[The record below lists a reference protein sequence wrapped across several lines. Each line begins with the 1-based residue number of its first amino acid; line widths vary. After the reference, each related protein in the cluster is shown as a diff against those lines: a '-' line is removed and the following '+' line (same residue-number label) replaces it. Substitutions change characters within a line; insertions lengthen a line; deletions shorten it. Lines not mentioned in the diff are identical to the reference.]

1 LVRQG
6 SGRGNYRLEATNRV
20 DPQRH
25 ANLDVGDHN
34 NFHNPH
40 CAQLNRGVFSGHPMG
55 DHSRLLPISLVLL
68 LIFAILVPFSQQQ
81 TPPELESESSLSLVS
96 TKSGTLIDVAN
107 WRIGDE
113 WIYDAEFD
121 VEELVVGGAP
131 GSQVG
136 MLTGQLTREV
146 VDIRIDTIDNVS
158 TLVYDLDS
166 SGTFNYNGAT
176 IVASGFNVGGD
187 LEVELEMEE
196 VIRAS
201 DLGQITYNMYLD
213 VDFNNIGFP
222 ASLVVGSS
230 LDLAT
235 LSIDTDY
242 SPPKEIYDFP
252 MNVGEI
258 WDTETTTSTVWSGE
272 VYDNLF
278 ELPDDSEESTTER
291 FEVVGSGDPGVSY
304 SGCSNSYNVTAY
316 NASSGNIN
324 GYRWWCENAQN
335 DAWWHQSI
343 DVGADID
350 FRLNQYN
357 PVSRNHEIEV
367 DLSFPAWPLDLDLG
381 VWVNVTNSNG
391 QPVANQDVEF
401 AYEIEEDI
409 RIVTTAAN
417 GSAYLQFDTGHEL
430 DSSPTNFDYA
440 SHGVI
445 AWISST
451 DEIGVSTLT
460 LDENLVEVDLAAV
473 SSGVSVTRLRDGV
486 SQQLNSLTG
495 YYAIPG
501 DELTFSVPVQN
512 RGILSSPATILEIQA
527 PDGSSSQV
535 NVPSLS
541 ALGVFTADIAWT
553 VPQSQAVGDIQVLF
567 TVDPNQA
574 VTQDAD
580 RSNNQGTFTLFV
592 GRLPTATI
600 ANMIPKLTLETIVI
614 DASMSVDS
622 DGGSVLCLF
631 EVELENGT
639 TESHVAPSCLIE
651 KSWDDDGEYVVN
663 LTVVDDENDVD
674 RTSVLVVVNNRP
686 AIVNLAFSDPS
697 VMVGQSVTF
706 NAYDHSDIDTVT
718 PEAPIDMLWLPPDAP
733 NGEPYTCS
741 QGLITQACTVIPEV
755 EGQFTMSFRAVDD
768 DFAVTTVSTSITVT
782 NIAPYNGSIQLRDA
796 ATGELAT
803 QNAQGIW
810 IVDEDQ
816 TIELLGFAE
825 DSPNDL
831 PTMRWEWQPDSQADP
846 SWFETTQGPNSVVP
860 VSWSTNG
867 AHVIVMQ
874 AFDDDDETTGTISS
888 YVLVNNVEPTIE
900 AFENPLPLWEDQAVM
915 FTAEYSDT
923 SSDLDDLVACWDL
936 DPFTNLDQDGS
947 ADDDC
952 DISGPSIN
960 NHMWS
965 DAGIYPA
972 IFHVT
977 DDDGSRTS
985 QTVNFT
991 VRNRA
996 PTADIWVSKVGPKTG
1011 EMFGLSGNLSTDTPT
1026 DQPNLVY
1033 RWDLDTSVDSD
1044 GDTDPTNDIDE
1055 IGMEIWV
1062 KFDKPGER
1070 GIRLMVSDEIDSD
1083 TKDYTITVM
1092 ESDEGFFSFLGS
1104 GGGVVSTIVIILG
1117 LVLVGLLGILAWT
1130 SIRGRSVGDP
1140 WDQIAPMG
1148 MEIEQEAPMA
1158 APPSDMFAAPAAQ
1171 PAAAIQPTPEPEPA
1185 VSTGT
1190 PPVPAEGLP
1199 PGWTMEQWDHY
1210 GAQWLAQQATTQPA
1224 PAANPVVENPFS
1236 APTSA
1241 EDDLD
1246 LDF

>member
-1 LVRQG
+1 
-6 SGRGNYRLEATNRV
+6 
-20 DPQRH
+20 
-25 ANLDVGDHN
+25 
-34 NFHNPH
+34 
-40 CAQLNRGVFSGHPMG
+40 MG
-55 DHSRLLPISLVLL
+55 DHSRLVPTSLVLL
-68 LIFAILVPFSQQQ
+68 LIFSILVPLSQPQS
-81 TPPELESESSLSLVS
+81 TPVLEPESSLNLVS
-96 TKSGTLIDVAN
+96 TKSGTLIDVAD

-121 VEELVVGGAP
+121 VEDLVVGGAP

-136 MLTGQLTREV
+136 ILTGQLTREV
-146 VDIRIDTIDNVS
+146 VDIRIETINNVS

-201 DLGQITYNMYLD
+201 DLGQITYNMNLD

-258 WDTETTTSTVWSGE
+258 WDAETTTSTTWSGD

-278 ELPDDSEESTTER
+278 ELPEDSEESTTER
-291 FEVVGSGDPGVSY
+291 FEIVGSGDPGVAY
-304 SGCSNSYNVTAY
+304 TGCSNAYNVTAY

-324 GYRWWCENAQN
+324 GYRWWCDNARN
-335 DAWWHQSI
+335 DAWWHQGI

-357 PVSRNHEIEV
+357 PVARNHEIDV

-381 VWVNVTNSNG
+381 VWVNVSDSNG

-401 AYEIEEDI
+401 AYEVEEDI

-417 GSAYLQFDTGHEL
+417 GSAYLQFDTGHTL

-445 AWISST
+445 AWIDST

-473 SSGVSVTRLRDGV
+473 STGVSVSRLRDGV

-512 RGILSSPATILEIQA
+512 RGILPSPTTILEIQA

-541 ALGVFTADIAWT
+541 ALGVFTAEIAWT
-553 VPQSQAVGDIQVLF
+553 VPPSQSVGDVQVLF
-567 TVDPNQA
+567 TVDPNED

-592 GRLPTATI
+592 GRLPTAAI
-600 ANMIPKLTLETIVI
+600 GSMVPKLTFETIVV
-614 DASMSVDS
+614 DASSSIDP
-622 DGGSVLCLF
+622 DGGAVLCLF
-631 EVELENGT
+631 DVELENGSV
-639 TESHVAPSCLIE
+639 ESSVGENCMIE
-651 KSWDDDGEYVVN
+651 NTWEDDGEYVVN
-663 LTVVDDENDVD
+663 LTVVDDENDID

-686 AIVNLAFSDPS
+686 AVVNLGFSTSS
-697 VMVGQSVTF
+697 VQVGQSVTF
-706 NAYDHSDIDTVT
+706 NAYDRSDIDTVT
-718 PEAPIDMLWLPPDAP
+718 PEAPIDMLWLPPEAP
-733 NGEPYTCS
+733 NGDPYTCS

-768 DFAVTTVSTSITVT
+768 DFAVTTVSTSVTVT
-782 NIAPYNGSIQLRDA
+782 NIAPYNGSIELRDA
-796 ATGELAT
+796 ETGEPIPKDS
-803 QNAQGIW
+803 QGFVW

-816 TIELLGFAE
+816 VVELVGAVE

-831 PTMRWEWQPDSQADP
+831 PTMRWEWQPDVDVNP
-846 SWFETTQGPNSVVP
+846 SWFESTVGPTSVVP
-860 VSWSTNG
+860 VSWADSDTDPNLIG
-867 AHVIVMQ
+867 MQ
-874 AFDDDDETTGTISS
+874 NMRTITLQIFDDDDETTGTITA
-888 YVLVNNVEPTIE
+888 YLRVNNVLPSITT
-900 AFENPLPLWEDQAVM
+900 FEEPLPLWEDQPALY
-915 FTAEYSDT
+915 TAEYSDS
-923 SSDLDDLVACWDL
+923 SSDVDGLVACWDL
-936 DPFTNLDQDGS
+936 DPYANLDNEGS
-947 ADDDC
+947 SDDDC
-952 DISGPSIN
+952 DITGPSIEG
-960 NHMWS
+960 HAWS
-965 DAGIYPA
+965 SSGTYLAT
-972 IFHVT
+972 FHVT
-977 DDDGSRTS
+977 DDDGASTS

-996 PTADIWVSKVGPKTG
+996 PVADIWISNTVPKADV
-1011 EMFGLSGNLSTDTPT
+1011 MFGLSGNLTTDTAT
-1026 DQPNLVY
+1026 DLPDLKY
-1033 RWDLDTSVDSD
+1033 EWDLDLSVDTD
-1044 GDTDPTNDIDE
+1044 GDGDSTNDINEDE
-1055 IGMEIWV
+1055 MEIWIT
-1062 KFDKPGER
+1062 FEEPGER
-1070 GIRLMVSDEIDSD
+1070 VIRLTVIDDDGSTS

-1092 ESDEGFFSFLGS
+1092 EGDSSLFSFF
-1104 GGGVVSTIVIILG
+1104 GGGGMVSSIVIILL
-1117 LVLVGLLGILAWT
+1117 LVLAGLLSVLAWT
-1130 SIRGRSVGDP
+1130 SIRGRTEGDP
-1140 WDQIAPMG
+1140 WDQISPMSL
-1148 MEIEQEAPMA
+1148 EVEQEAPMA

-1171 PAAAIQPTPEPEPA
+1171 PAAAPAPAPEPVASGP
-1185 VSTGT
+1185 

-1199 PGWTMEQWDHY
+1199 PGWTMEQWNHY
-1210 GAQWLAQQATTQPA
+1210 GAQWLAQQAEAQPA
-1224 PAANPVVENPFS
+1224 PAPNPVVENPFS

>member
-1 LVRQG
+1 M
-6 SGRGNYRLEATNRV
+6 EAAHAV
-20 DPQRH
+20 DPECH
-25 ANLDVGDHN
+25 AGLDVDYNIHL
-34 NFHNPH
+34 HNPY
-40 CAQLNRGVFSGHPMG
+40 CAQLNRGLLSGHPMG
-55 DHSRLLPISLVLL
+55 DHSRLMPISLVLL
-68 LIFAILVPFSQQQ
+68 LIFSILVPLSQPVH
-81 TPPELESESSLSLVS
+81 TSELESESSLNLVS
-96 TKSGTLIDVAN
+96 TKSGALIDVVD

-121 VEELVVGGAP
+121 VEDLVVGGAP

-136 MLTGQLTREV
+136 VLTGQLTREV
-146 VDIRIDTIDNVS
+146 VDIRIQTVDNVS

-213 VDFNNIGFP
+213 VDFDNIGFP

-258 WDTETTTSTVWSGE
+258 WDTETTTSTAWSGD

-291 FEVVGSGDPGVSY
+291 FEVVGSGDPGVAY
-304 SGCSNSYNVTAY
+304 SGCSNAYNVTAY

-324 GYRWWCENAQN
+324 GYRWWCDNARN

-350 FRLNQYN
+350 FKLNQYN
-357 PVSRNHEIEV
+357 PVSRNHEIDV
-367 DLSFPAWPLDLDLG
+367 NLAFPAWPLDFDLG

-409 RIVTTAAN
+409 RVVTTAAN
-417 GSAYLQFDTGHEL
+417 GSAYLEFDTGHEL
-430 DSSPTNFDYA
+430 DSSPTNFDFA

-445 AWISST
+445 AWIEAT

-460 LDENLVEVDLAAV
+460 LDENLVEVDLVAV
-473 SSGVSVTRLRDGV
+473 SSGVSVSRLRDGV

-512 RGILSSPATILEIQA
+512 RGILSSPTTILEIQA

-535 NVPSLS
+535 SVPSLP
-541 ALGVFTADIAWT
+541 ALGVFTADISWV
-553 VPQSQAVGDIQVLF
+553 VPESQSVGDVQVLF
-567 TVDPNQA
+567 TVDPAQA

-592 GRLPTATI
+592 GRLPTAAI
-600 ANMIPKLTLETIVI
+600 SNMVPKLTFETIVI
-614 DASMSVDS
+614 DATTSVDP
-622 DGGSVLCLF
+622 DGGTILCLF
-631 EVELENGT
+631 DVELENGT
-639 TESHVAPSCLIE
+639 VESSVAANCMIE
-651 KSWDDDGEYVVN
+651 HEWEDDGEYVVN

-674 RTSVLVVVNNRP
+674 RTSILVVVNNRP
-686 AIVNLAFSDPS
+686 AVVNLGFSDAS
-697 VMVGQSVTF
+697 VRVGQQVTF
-706 NAYDHSDIDTVT
+706 NAYDNSDIDTVT
-718 PEAPIDMLWLPPDAP
+718 PDAPIDMLWLPPDAP
-733 NGEPYTCS
+733 NGEPYACS
-741 QGLITQACTVIPEV
+741 QGLITQACTVTPEV
-755 EGQFTMSFRAVDD
+755 EGLFTMSFRAVDD
-768 DFAVTTVSTSITVT
+768 DFEVTTVSTSITVT
-782 NIAPYNGSIQLRDA
+782 NIAPFNGSIQLRDA
-796 ATGELAT
+796 TSGEPAE
-803 QNAQGIW
+803 QNSQGIW
-810 IVDEDQ
+810 VVDEDQ
-816 TIELLGFAE
+816 PIELLGFVE

-831 PTMRWEWQPDSQADP
+831 PTMRWEWQPDSQTNP
-846 SWFETTQGPNSVVP
+846 SWFETTQGPTSVVP
-860 VSWSTNG
+860 VSWSTKD

-874 AFDDDDETTGTISS
+874 AFDDDDETTGTISA
-888 YVLVNNVEPTIE
+888 YVLVNNVAPTIE
-900 AFENPLPLWEDQAVM
+900 QFDNPLPLWEDQT
-915 FTAEYSDT
+915 FTFIAEYGDTASDVANLT
-923 SSDLDDLVACWDL
+923 ACWDL
-936 DPFTNLDQDGS
+936 DPYINLDQEGS
-947 ADDDC
+947 SDDDC
-952 DISGPSIN
+952 DVSGSTIE

-965 DAGIYPA
+965 KSGTYPA

-977 DDDGSRTS
+977 DDDGAISS

-996 PTADIWVSKVGPKTG
+996 PVADIWVSNGVPTAG
-1011 EMFGLSGNLSTDTPT
+1011 EMFGLSGNLTTDTAT
-1026 DQPNLVY
+1026 DKPDLKY
-1033 RWDLDTSVDSD
+1033 EWDFDITVDSD
-1044 GDTDPTNDIDE
+1044 GDSNPANDLDGTEMEVWTSFDE
-1055 IGMEIWV
+1055 
-1062 KFDKPGER
+1062 PGER
-1070 GIRLMVSDEIDSD
+1070 VIRLTVIDDDGSTS

-1092 ESDEGFFSFLGS
+1092 ESNAGFFAFLG
-1104 GGGVVSTIVIILG
+1104 GGGIVSIVVMILAMI
-1117 LVLVGLLGILAWT
+1117 LVGLLGILAWT
-1130 SIRGRSVGDP
+1130 SIRSRNAGDP
-1140 WDQIAPMG
+1140 WDQISPMG
-1148 MEIEQEAPMA
+1148 LEIEQEAPMA
-1158 APPSDMFAAPAAQ
+1158 APPSDMFAPPAAQ
-1171 PAAAIQPTPEPEPA
+1171 PVVAATPTPAPA
-1185 VSTGT
+1185 AVAPVATTGS

-1199 PGWTMEQWDHY
+1199 PGWSMEQWDHY
-1210 GAQWLAQQATTQPA
+1210 GAQWLAQQAAAQPV
-1224 PAANPVVENPFS
+1224 PATVPVVENPFS